1 MSRQQALFSSGGG
14 NRSSNTPKALVEF
27 RAGKMSMSG
36 TLVSPDKRKGMVMVE
51 QGEDQLMHFKW
62 KDRTSGTVEDDLIIF
77 PDDVEFKK
85 VSQCTTG
92 RVFILKFKNSTRKL
106 FFWMQEPKDDKDEE
120 FCKKVN
126 DYLNNPPAPGSNNSR
141 GGSGGSAGGIPGLDL
156 SNLGDSELQSLLN
169 NMSQSQL
176 MQLFGGGGGA
186 LGAASSSS
194 GSTRQRSTARNAAA
208 AATAAAASAASA
220 VSSGSATTTSS
231 TTTTASAGG
240 NAKTSETGSANIKLS
255 DLHNVLSGLPG
266 ASGSSGPS
274 VDISTGL
281 STEVLRP
288 LIENQEFVRKMK
300 ELLPEDE
307 QKEDNAVSETLSSP
321 QFRQALGMFSTGL
334 QTGQLAPLIREFNL
348 GDAAIDAATKGDM
361 EAFVQ
366 ALQNKKASEDKK
378 EEEDMA
384 LD

>member
-1 MSRQQALFSSGGG
+1 MVSDFLRYARLANIREKINRYKNKIFFS
-14 NRSSNTPKALVEF
+14 
-27 RAGKMSMSG
+27 
-36 TLVSPDKRKGMVMVE
+36 
-51 QGEDQLMHFKW
+51 
-62 KDRTSGTVEDDLIIF
+62 
-77 PDDVEFKK
+77 
-85 VSQCTTG
+85 
-92 RVFILKFKNSTRKL
+92 
-106 FFWMQEPKDDKDEE
+106 
-120 FCKKVN
+120 
-126 DYLNNPPAPGSNNSR
+126 
-141 GGSGGSAGGIPGLDL
+141 
-156 SNLGDSELQSLLN
+156 
-169 NMSQSQL
+169 
-176 MQLFGGGGGA
+176 A

-361 EAFVQ
+361 EGKY
-366 ALQNKKASEDKK
+366 L
-378 EEEDMA
+378 
-384 LD
+384 

>member
-1 MSRQQALFSSGGG
+1 
-14 NRSSNTPKALVEF
+14 
-27 RAGKMSMSG
+27 
-36 TLVSPDKRKGMVMVE
+36 MVE
-51 QGEDQLMHFKW
+51 QGDDQLIHFKW
-62 KDRTSGTVEDDLIIF
+62 KDRTTSTIEDDLIIF

-85 VSQCTTG
+85 VPQCTTG

-106 FFWMQEPKDDKDEE
+106 FFWMQEPKDEKDDE

-126 DYLNNPPAPGSNNSR
+126 DYLNNPPAPGSSSSR
-141 GGSGGSAGGIPGLDL
+141 GGSGGGGSGGIPGLDL
-156 SNLGDSELQSLLN
+156 SNLGDSELRSLLN

-361 EAFVQ
+361 EAFVE
-366 ALQNKKASEDKK
+366 ALQNKKAPEDKK

>member
-1 MSRQQALFSSGGG
+1 M
-14 NRSSNTPKALVEF
+14 
-27 RAGKMSMSG
+27 
-36 TLVSPDKRKGMVMVE
+36 
-51 QGEDQLMHFKW
+51 
-62 KDRTSGTVEDDLIIF
+62 
-77 PDDVEFKK
+77 
-85 VSQCTTG
+85 
-92 RVFILKFKNSTRKL
+92 
-106 FFWMQEPKDDKDEE
+106 
-120 FCKKVN
+120 
-126 DYLNNPPAPGSNNSR
+126 
-141 GGSGGSAGGIPGLDL
+141 
-156 SNLGDSELQSLLN
+156 
-169 NMSQSQL
+169 
-176 MQLFGGGGGA
+176 GA
-186 LGAASSSS
+186 SSSSS
-194 GSTRQRSTARNAAA
+194 GSTRQRSTARTAA
-208 AATAAAASAASA
+208 AATAAASAAA

-231 TTTTASAGG
+231 SSTTTTASAG

-307 QKEDNAVSETLSSP
+307 QKEDDAVCETLHSP

-361 EAFVQ
+361 EGKNILNF
-366 ALQNKKASEDKK
+366 KKKQSQS
-378 EEEDMA
+378 
-384 LD
+384 

>member
-1 MSRQQALFSSGGG
+1 MVSDFLHYARLANIREKINRYKNKIFFS
-14 NRSSNTPKALVEF
+14 
-27 RAGKMSMSG
+27 
-36 TLVSPDKRKGMVMVE
+36 
-51 QGEDQLMHFKW
+51 
-62 KDRTSGTVEDDLIIF
+62 
-77 PDDVEFKK
+77 
-85 VSQCTTG
+85 
-92 RVFILKFKNSTRKL
+92 
-106 FFWMQEPKDDKDEE
+106 
-120 FCKKVN
+120 
-126 DYLNNPPAPGSNNSR
+126 
-141 GGSGGSAGGIPGLDL
+141 
-156 SNLGDSELQSLLN
+156 
-169 NMSQSQL
+169 
-176 MQLFGGGGGA
+176 A

-208 AATAAAASAASA
+208 AATAAAASA

-361 EAFVQ
+361 EGKY
-366 ALQNKKASEDKK
+366 L
-378 EEEDMA
+378 
-384 LD
+384 

>member
-1 MSRQQALFSSGGG
+1 MFS
-14 NRSSNTPKALVEF
+14 
-27 RAGKMSMSG
+27 
-36 TLVSPDKRKGMVMVE
+36 
-51 QGEDQLMHFKW
+51 
-62 KDRTSGTVEDDLIIF
+62 
-77 PDDVEFKK
+77 
-85 VSQCTTG
+85 
-92 RVFILKFKNSTRKL
+92 
-106 FFWMQEPKDDKDEE
+106 
-120 FCKKVN
+120 
-126 DYLNNPPAPGSNNSR
+126 
-141 GGSGGSAGGIPGLDL
+141 
-156 SNLGDSELQSLLN
+156 
-169 NMSQSQL
+169 
-176 MQLFGGGGGA
+176 A
-186 LGAASSSS
+186 LGASSSSS
-194 GSTRQRSTARNAAA
+194 GSTRQRSTARTAAA
-208 AATAAAASAASA
+208 AATAAAASAAAAA

-361 EAFVQ
+361 EGKY
-366 ALQNKKASEDKK
+366 L
-378 EEEDMA
+378 
-384 LD
+384 

>member
-1 MSRQQALFSSGGG
+1 MLDWPISGKKLIDIKTKSFFS
-14 NRSSNTPKALVEF
+14 
-27 RAGKMSMSG
+27 
-36 TLVSPDKRKGMVMVE
+36 
-51 QGEDQLMHFKW
+51 
-62 KDRTSGTVEDDLIIF
+62 
-77 PDDVEFKK
+77 
-85 VSQCTTG
+85 
-92 RVFILKFKNSTRKL
+92 
-106 FFWMQEPKDDKDEE
+106 
-120 FCKKVN
+120 
-126 DYLNNPPAPGSNNSR
+126 
-141 GGSGGSAGGIPGLDL
+141 
-156 SNLGDSELQSLLN
+156 
-169 NMSQSQL
+169 
-176 MQLFGGGGGA
+176 A

-361 EAFVQ
+361 EGKY
-366 ALQNKKASEDKK
+366 L
-378 EEEDMA
+378 
-384 LD
+384 